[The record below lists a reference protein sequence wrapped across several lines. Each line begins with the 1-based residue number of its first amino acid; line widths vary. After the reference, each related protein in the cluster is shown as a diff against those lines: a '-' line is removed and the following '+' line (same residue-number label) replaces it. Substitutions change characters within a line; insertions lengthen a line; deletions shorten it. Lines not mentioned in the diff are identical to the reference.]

1 MRVLFSSLS
10 AYGHFFQLIPLAVA
24 ARDAGHHVVFAT
36 DAVRHPLLTGIG
48 LDVVAAG
55 RSTDDVVGEAV
66 RTVRAETPGFDGLPQ
81 REALP
86 LISARF
92 SRLMPQA
99 FVDDLLPE
107 FKSARPDLVIHGAH
121 NPGAGLAARVA
132 GIPAICHGTG
142 RVRSDDDELMVL
154 SGSVLHEYAAELGV
168 ELPDAHKTYLGHQYL
183 DICPPSMQNPE
194 FMSTIHNRTSLRPVP
209 FNPPAELPAWVRDR
223 ARDKPLVYLTMGT
236 ESDSVE
242 LLRQALDGLST
253 LDAQVLVATGKLEVA
268 VLGPVPDN
276 AVIER
281 WVPQA
286 DLLPYLDL
294 IVHHGGN
301 GTTFAAMSAG
311 VPQLFLQNRP
321 GPDQSLNSD
330 MLCATGA
337 GERLLLDEI
346 SAEAVADTGKL
357 MLADPERVGAAQAIA
372 KEIAGMPAP
381 REIARRLPEFA

>member
-1 MRVLFSSLS
+1 
-10 AYGHFFQLIPLAVA
+10 
-24 ARDAGHHVVFAT
+24 
-36 DAVRHPLLTGIG
+36 
-48 LDVVAAG
+48 
-55 RSTDDVVGEAV
+55 
-66 RTVRAETPGFDGLPQ
+66 
-81 REALP
+81 
-86 LISARF
+86 
-92 SRLMPQA
+92 
-99 FVDDLLPE
+99 
-107 FKSARPDLVIHGAH
+107 
-121 NPGAGLAARVA
+121 
-132 GIPAICHGTG
+132 
-142 RVRSDDDELMVL
+142 
-154 SGSVLHEYAAELGV
+154 
-168 ELPDAHKTYLGHQYL
+168 
-183 DICPPSMQNPE
+183 
-194 FMSTIHNRTSLRPVP
+194 
-209 FNPPAELPAWVRDR
+209 
-223 ARDKPLVYLTMGT
+223 MGT